1 MSTAQASAKS
11 FGEKILLNAS
21 ANAEA
26 IFDAAEAMARAKTVP
41 EFARLQASFIQQQL
55 AAASTQ
61 SKEFFDLS
69 SKLSRQTLES
79 MNAVATKTFDQ
90 MKKGG

>member
-1 MSTAQASAKS
+1 
-11 FGEKILLNAS
+11 
-21 ANAEA
+21 
-26 IFDAAEAMARAKTVP
+26 VP
-41 EFARLQASFIQQQL
+41 EFARLQATFIQQQL

-61 SKEFFDLS
+61 SKEFFELS
-69 SKLSRQTLES
+69 SKLSRQTLEG